1 MPGIALE
8 ELLNYTNQYLAID
21 KIKDYCPNGL
31 QVEGRGNVT
40 KLVGGVTASQAL
52 IDAAVSR
59 GADAILVHHGFFWK
73 GEAQVITGIKKKRI
87 KHLLENDLSLM
98 AYHLPL
104 DVHSECGNN
113 VTLATLLDIELT
125 GALELGNPRSI
136 GLVGKLQNAMPAK
149 QFAELISSKL
159 GRDCQHIGEADKLI
173 ETVGFCSGA
182 AQGMIELAVSQ
193 NLDAYIS
200 GEISEP
206 TVHVARETGVNY
218 FAAGHHATERGGV
231 QALGRHLA
239 DKFGIEFEFIDI
251 DNPV

>member
-1 MPGIALE
+1 MSETALE
-8 ELLNYTNQYLAID
+8 ALLSYTNQYLAID

-31 QVEGRGNVT
+31 QVEGRNKV
-40 KLVGGVTASQAL
+40 KKIVGGVTASQAL
-52 IDAAVSR
+52 IDEAVLR

-87 KHLLENDLSLM
+87 KQLLENDLSLL

-104 DVHSECGNN
+104 DVHGECGNN
-113 VTLATLLDIELT
+113 VTLAALLDIEIT

-136 GLVGKLQNAMPAK
+136 GLVGRLMKAMPAGE
-149 QFAELISSKL
+149 FAAFLSEKL
-159 GRDCQHIGEADKLI
+159 GRQCQHIGDEDKLI
-173 ETVGFCSGA
+173 ENVGFCTGG

-231 QALGRHLA
+231 QALGLHLA
-239 DKFGIEFEFIDI
+239 DKFDIAFEFVDI